1 MTTMTGGEAVARM
14 LRAHGVDHGFGI
26 GGFQALPYYDAIR
39 RLGGIRHV
47 LVRDEK
53 HGAFAADAYAR
64 IAGRPAVA
72 DATLGPGTTNLV
84 SGAAESYGAS
94 VPLVL
99 LAGEVNQAISGRA
112 ATQESDQF
120 SMLRPT
126 AKLAQRVDR
135 VERIPELVRKAMNA
149 STSGRPGPVLL
160 DIPEDVFHAE
170 HDFIDSDF
178 WADPAAGHLGARK
191 VWPDPALV
199 VEVAALVNRARRPLI
214 LAGGGIHL
222 SLAYEALARVVQVTG
237 IPVATTISGKG
248 SIAETHPLAVG
259 VFGRYSR
266 IANDLIKSSDL
277 LIVVGC
283 KLGEIATGRWT
294 LIPDHVPIVQVD
306 IDPLE
311 IGKVHRPEVGIW
323 SDAATFLDA
332 LATESASS
340 SNTMADRKGD
350 QAREISIAK
359 DRYLDQS
366 RASATSDERPIHLA
380 RVLSD
385 LRNASPDDT
394 VLVAEGGF
402 ATHWSALWFDTRRAG
417 RTYIANRGH
426 AAIGYGVAGALG
438 AKLAAPNSPVVA
450 LCGDGGFGM
459 AIGELETLIRE
470 KTPVVLLVVNNLT
483 LGYVKALQH
492 GLYDGRF
499 QSVDFVDVDYAAVAR
514 AFGCRGERI
523 ADPDRIAPAIAEA
536 LEADIVTVLDVLV
549 TTDPARMLPGVD
561 ARAVRGT

>member
-1 MTTMTGGEAVARM
+1 MTGGEAVARM

-26 GGFQALPYYDAIR
+26 GGYQALPYYDAIR

-72 DATLGPGTTNLV
+72 DATLGPGTTNLI
-84 SGAAESYGAS
+84 SGAAESYGAG
-94 VPLVL
+94 VPVVL
-99 LAGEVNQAISGRA
+99 LASEVNQAISGRA

-126 AKLAQRVDR
+126 SKLAQRVDR
-135 VERIPELVRKAMNA
+135 VERIPELVRKALNA

-170 HDFIDSDF
+170 HDFDDRDL
-178 WADPAAGHLGARK
+178 WVDPAAGHLGARRAL
-191 VWPDPALV
+191 PDPVLV
-199 VEVAALVNRARRPLI
+199 SEAAALLWRARRPLI
-214 LAGGGIHL
+214 LAGGGVHL
-222 SLAYEALARVVQVTG
+222 SLAYEALARAADIIGV
-237 IPVATTISGKG
+237 PVATTISGKG
-248 SIAETHPLAVG
+248 VIAETHPLAVG

-294 LIPDHVPIVQVD
+294 LIPDDVPMVHVD

-311 IGKVHRPEVGIW
+311 IGKVYRPAVGIW
-323 SDAATFLDA
+323 SDAAVFLDA
-332 LATESASS
+332 LTLESAASGEVMF
-340 SNTMADRKGD
+340 NRRRD
-350 QAREISIAK
+350 QLAEIAAAK
-359 DRYLDQS
+359 ARYLKQS
-366 RASATSDERPIHLA
+366 AAAATSDERPIHLA

-385 LRNASPDDT
+385 LQAVAPDDT

-402 ATHWSALWFDTRRAG
+402 ATHWSALWFDTKRAG

-438 AKLAAPNSPVVA
+438 AKLATPNSPVVA

-459 AIGELETLIRE
+459 GIGELETLIRE

-483 LGYVKALQH
+483 LGYVKALQN
-492 GLYDGRF
+492 GLYGGRF

-523 ADPDRIAPAIAEA
+523 ADPDRVRPAIAEA
-536 LEADIVTVLDVLV
+536 IESDTVTVLDVLV